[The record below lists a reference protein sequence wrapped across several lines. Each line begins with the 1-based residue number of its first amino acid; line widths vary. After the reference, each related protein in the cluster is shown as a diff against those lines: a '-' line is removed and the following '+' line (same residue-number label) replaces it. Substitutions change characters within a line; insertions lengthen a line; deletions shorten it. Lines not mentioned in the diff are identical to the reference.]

1 MFIIKALRI
10 FAKEMSLCVLQ
21 FMHELKLLWIAKPL
35 WDEKNNDFGRYTFG
49 IVPK

>member
-10 FAKEMSLCVLQ
+10 FTKEMNLCVLQ
-21 FMHELKLLWIAKPL
+21 LMRKLKLLWIAKPL
-35 WDEKNNDFGRYTFG
+35 WDEKNNDFGRYAFG